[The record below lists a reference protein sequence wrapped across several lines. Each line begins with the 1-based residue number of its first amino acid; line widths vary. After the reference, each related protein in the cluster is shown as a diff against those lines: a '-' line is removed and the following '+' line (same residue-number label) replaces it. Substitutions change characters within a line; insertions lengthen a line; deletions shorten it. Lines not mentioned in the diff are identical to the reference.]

1 MERKKEKETIKC
13 DVVSIEIDGL
23 TDQIFS
29 RCSIVSF
36 SKAITTLLNRS

>member
-1 MERKKEKETIKC
+1 MEQKQEKETIKYE
-13 DVVSIEIDGL
+13 VVSIEIDGL
-23 TDQIFS
+23 TGQIFS